1 MMSDVHQSMLEMPG
15 IRTCCSLRCWSRDCW
30 APPRTTTRSVCSK
43 LTRSLKMRF
52 HLLGKTTSNK
62 TTIAPNIVRALLC
75 IRCQLVYV

>member
-1 MMSDVHQSMLEMPG
+1 
-15 IRTCCSLRCWSRDCW
+15 
-30 APPRTTTRSVCSK
+30 
-43 LTRSLKMRF
+43 MRF